1 MRYVWPMLACA
12 ITLHAETTSAS
23 GFVRAAGG
31 RFQRDGKPYTF
42 LGANFW
48 YGMNLGAEG
57 PSGNRE
63 RLSRELDRLA
73 ALGMTNLRILAATE
87 GPESAPWRILP
98 VLQPSPREYRE
109 ELLLGLDFLLKEMKT
124 RGMVAMVCLNN
135 FWPWSGGMAQY
146 LRWSGAGPIPY
157 PPPEPGGSWGAYQAY
172 TEAFYSN
179 PAAVEAS
186 HDLVRMLLS
195 RTNRY
200 TGVRYADDPT
210 IMAWELANEP
220 RGGTNVEAFHRWIER
235 TSGLMKSLDAQ
246 HLVTT
251 GSEGETPWPHASGL
265 DVVTNHRFSSIDYV
279 TAHVWPQNWGWYDP
293 ARPRETYEVAVR
305 EMRSYLQ
312 RHIEKARILGK
323 PLVVEEF
330 GFPRDAGSHDPGA
343 TTTARDRY
351 YRAVF
356 DVVLDAVRA
365 GAPVG
370 GVNVWAWA
378 GEGRPRRAGGLWQR
392 NDPFIGDPPHEAQ
405 GWYGIYDTDHSTLRV
420 IADYARQIALD
431 SRRLPDASTP

>member
-1 MRYVWPMLACA
+1 MLACA

-23 GFVRAAGG
+23 GFVRTAGG
-31 RFQRDGKPYTF
+31 HFQRDGKPYTF

-48 YGMNLGAEG
+48 YGMNLGSEG

-63 RLSRELDRLA
+63 RLSRELDRLT
-73 ALGMTNLRILAATE
+73 ALGVTNLRILAATE

-109 ELLLGLDFLLKEMKT
+109 ETLLGLDFLLREMKT
-124 RGMVAMVCLNN
+124 RGMVAVVSLNN

-157 PPPEPGGSWGAYQAY
+157 PPPEPGVSWGAYQAY

-186 HDLVRMLLS
+186 HDLVRMLLN
-195 RTNRY
+195 RTNQY
-200 TGVRYADDPT
+200 TGVRYTDDPT

-235 TSGLMKSLDAQ
+235 TSGLLKSLDAQ

-251 GSEGETPWPHASGL
+251 GSEGETPWPRASGL
-265 DVVTNHRFSSIDYV
+265 DVVTNHRFPSIDYV
-279 TAHVWPQNWGWYDP
+279 TAHVWPQNWGWYDL
-293 ARPRETYEVAVR
+293 ARPLESYEVAVR
-305 EMRSYLQ
+305 AMRSYLQ
-312 RHIEKARILGK
+312 QHIEKARILGK

-343 TTTARDRY
+343 STAARDRY

-356 DVVLDAVRA
+356 DVVLDAMRA
-365 GAPVG
+365 GAPMG
-370 GVNVWAWA
+370 GVNIWAWS
-378 GEGRPRRAGGLWQR
+378 GEGRPRMSGGHWQR
-392 NDPFIGDPPHEAQ
+392 NDPFTGDPPHEAQ
-405 GWYGIYDTDHSTLRV
+405 GWYGVYDTDHSTLRV
-420 IADYARQIALD
+420 IADYARRIAAV
-431 SRRLPDASTP
+431 SRRTPDSSTP